1 MSISSLIEK
10 WDNIAFLNYNLIAWF
25 LFLARYRRNRK
36 HLLLNTR
43 LRNLHKGDRCF
54 IILNGPSVRNF
65 DLSKLANEYVIA
77 TNYFYKTD
85 FCDIVRP
92 EYYCIADSSFF
103 NNSDSED
110 NVNNLLKKCSYSKFI
125 FNIKFLSRFKKVI
138 SENVHVAYSKHMP
151 NLFKIRSNL
160 CGLSSGFISVSLFSM
175 NAAIFM
181 GFKNIYLLGYDFEP
195 GILSHFYRDTNTE
208 KIIKARQR
216 KETEKDN
223 VCGKYWQYSQAQY
236 QNYYLSNY
244 ARRVG
249 INIYNCNPESHVRS
263 FPFVDYNDLF

>member
-25 LFLARYRRNRK
+25 LFLARYGRNRK
-36 HLLLNTR
+36 YLLSNGR
-43 LRNLHKGDRCF
+43 LRNLHKGNRCF
-54 IILNGPSVRNF
+54 ILLNGPSVKSF
-65 DLSKLANEYVIA
+65 DVSKLSNEFVIA

-92 EYYCIADSSFF
+92 TYYCVADSSFF
-103 NNSDSED
+103 TNNDSED
-110 NVNNLLKKCSYSKFI
+110 NVNDLLEKCSYSKFI
-125 FNIKFLSRFKKVI
+125 FNISFLSRFSKAT
-138 SENVHVAYSKHMP
+138 SENVYVGYSKHMP
-151 NLFKIRSNL
+151 NLFRIRSNL
-160 CGLSSGFISVSLFSM
+160 CGFSSGFISVSMFAI
-175 NAAIFM
+175 NVAIFM
-181 GFKNIYLLGYDFEP
+181 GFNNIYLLGYDFEP

-263 FPFVDYNDLF
+263 FTFVDYNDLL